1 MAVIGLSKPHY
12 AVYTNTSGTVSYANG
27 GVLGKAVEVN
37 LEIETSED
45 NNLYADDGIAETDR
59 TFSNGTLTLSTD
71 DLSQEVSKAILG
83 LKEVALS
90 EIEGVTDEDAKEL
103 IYDNEQETPYLGI
116 GFIIKKRVGGKDMWR
131 GVVLRKTMFSVPPD
145 AATTQGETIEWQ
157 VPELTATV
165 MRDDS
170 ATQQWKS
177 EATFTTLAQAEVY
190 IKNRLNITASPAKI
204 NEAKVDESV
213 ISQ

>member
-12 AVYTNTSGTVSYANG
+12 AVYANTSGTVSYANG

-116 GFIIKKRVGGKDMWR
+116 GFIIKKRWAEKIC
-131 GVVLRKTMFSVPPD
+131 
-145 AATTQGETIEWQ
+145 GEASCCARRCFRC
-157 VPELTATV
+157 LL
-165 MRDDS
+165 
-170 ATQQWKS
+170 TQQ
-177 EATFTTLAQAEVY
+177 
-190 IKNRLNITASPAKI
+190 RHRAKPS
-204 NEAKVDESV
+204 NGRSR
-213 ISQ
+213 S

>member
-71 DLSQEVSKAILG
+71 DLSEEVSKAILG
-83 LKEVALS
+83 LEGVALS

-103 IYDNEQETPYLGI
+103 SYDSER
-116 GFIIKKRVGGKDMWR
+116 KRR
-131 GVVLRKTMFSVPPD
+131 ILALVLSSKREWAEKIC
-145 AATTQGETIEWQ
+145 GE
-157 VPELTATV
+157 
-165 MRDDS
+165 
-170 ATQQWKS
+170 
-177 EATFTTLAQAEVY
+177 
-190 IKNRLNITASPAKI
+190 ASC
-204 NEAKVDESV
+204 
-213 ISQ
+213 